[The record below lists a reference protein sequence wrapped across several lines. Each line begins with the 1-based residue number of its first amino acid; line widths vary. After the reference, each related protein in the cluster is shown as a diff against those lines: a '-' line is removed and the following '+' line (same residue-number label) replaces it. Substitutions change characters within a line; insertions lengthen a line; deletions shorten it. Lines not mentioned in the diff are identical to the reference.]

1 MFILFFA
8 IWLILNGKI
17 SLEICIFG
25 LVVSVLMFL
34 FICKFMDYSIKKEI
48 RLIKCAPSLVYYL
61 LVLIWEILKANGQV
75 IGMIFNSKY
84 ELEPAVVT
92 FDSPIKSRFLNTIL
106 ANSITLTPGTITV
119 AQEGS
124 KFTVHALDK
133 DLLVG
138 IDDSVFVHL
147 LLKLEG
153 GKNYA

>member
-8 IWLILNGKI
+8 IWLILNGRI

-25 LVVSVLMFL
+25 LVVSAAMFL
-34 FICKFMDYSIKKEI
+34 FICKFMNYGIKKEI
-48 RLIKCAPSLVYYL
+48 RLIKCAPMLFYYL

-92 FDSPIKSRFLNTIL
+92 FHSPIKSRFLNTIL

-119 AQEGS
+119 AQDGAE
-124 KFTVHALDK
+124 FTVHALDK
-133 DLLVG
+133 DLLAG

-153 GKNYA
+153 GKNFA

>member
-1 MFILFFA
+1 MFILFYA
-8 IWLILNGKI
+8 IWIILNGKI
-17 SLEICIFG
+17 SLEICLFG

-48 RLIKCAPSLVYYL
+48 RLIKCAPMLVYYL
-61 LVLIWEILKANGQV
+61 LVLVWEILKANGQV

-92 FDSPIKSRFLNTIL
+92 FRSPIKSRFLNTIL

-119 AQEGS
+119 AQEGEN
-124 KFTVHALDK
+124 FTVHALDK

-153 GKNYA
+153 GRNYA